1 MSKHKMLAYCPFGIE
16 PDSLEVLIEYTYSP
30 GRPARMYLRNGD
42 PGYPADPPEVD
53 FVSAKLTLH
62 TIDDSMQKMLDE
74 WAAEYLS
81 EDYGRAKALDNAMD
95 DDR

>member
-1 MSKHKMLAYCPFGIE
+1 MSKHKMTAYAPFGLQ
-16 PDSLEVLIEYTYSP
+16 PDSLECVIEYTYSP
-30 GRPARMYLRNGD
+30 GSPAVYYGT
-42 PGYPADPPEVD
+42 PQPADPASVD
-53 FVSAKLTLH
+53 FVSVKLTLH